1 MAMELPDGKTA
12 RNIQEQVK
20 FLTEKLKDL
29 YARVNDLEVKIVKV
43 DELPEEG
50 EFGTIY
56 LLPVEDPEEGNYFEE
71 YIYFDGEWEL
81 IGTTQI
87 DLSGYVD
94 LTSAQTITGVKT
106 IQNELDFKYDANST
120 ALWKLKAGGDYSFG
134 FERDNSSIL
143 SYITTQGFGF
153 DGDVYSQ
160 NNQDLGKSASK
171 WKDLYLSGK
180 AYFGVDTIETDASNF
195 LVFKVNGST
204 RLTLF
209 TGSEVRANGN
219 FTPQVSATYDLG
231 GSSLSWKDLYL
242 GGAIKNSDK
251 INLRPNSV
259 SYDLFSVSSSEVL
272 TWVGIRP
279 AANGSLNL
287 GTATS
292 KWQNLYLSGNVD
304 FGDNAKIEKDSSNR
318 VCLIAGNDTKLKIGN
333 DTLLKGRFIP
343 DSNNSY
349 DLGYSSSQWRD
360 LYLSRN
366 LTDGTNSVSVAQI
379 ASGLGGTYRHRLL
392 IANSGESFE
401 LSIDISSSTAIT
413 TLAGLAP
420 YVGKIEG
427 AFAYRTVGSSYEV
440 VLIDSIDTTSEEIDY
455 EGSQGLDTAT
465 QIDVQADIVVQ
476 L

>member
-29 YARVNDLEVKIVKV
+29 YARVNNLEVKIVKV

-56 LLPVEDPEEGNYFEE
+56 LLPVEDPEEGNYFKE

-81 IGTTQI
+81 IGKTRI

-106 IQNELDFKYDANST
+106 LTNGIIFEATSAGSYKLETPNNYYLDFNYYDEGGTRLGAALYLQYGAIVNTKEVRPQDDDTYSLGSASTKYKDLYLSGNINIQNPNYSGTHSQIFESQYGRLFFKTDGSNAMEIQSANIVFSRSLIGNNLDIGSST
-120 ALWKLKAGGDYSFG
+120 Y
-134 FERDNSSIL
+134 
-143 SYITTQGFGF
+143 
-153 DGDVYSQ
+153 
-160 NNQDLGKSASK
+160 K
-171 WKDLYLSGK
+171 WKDLYLSGS
-180 AYFGVDTIETDASNF
+180 AYIGTGNRIYSNDTNKIILN
-195 LVFKVNGST
+195 NGSDYT
-204 RLTLF
+204 YWDGSDLKTTCNILPYYNNTGNIGSASAVWNYAYVNNLSNGTGDLF
-209 TGSEVRANGN
+209 CHCD
-219 FTPQVSATYDLG
+219 FLPSATNILALG
-231 GSSLSWKDLYL
+231 NSTYKWK
-242 GGAIKNSDK
+242 
-251 INLRPNSV
+251 
-259 SYDLFSVSSSEVL
+259 
-272 TWVGIRP
+272 
-279 AANGSLNL
+279 
-287 GTATS
+287 
-292 KWQNLYLSGNVD
+292 NLYLSG
-304 FGDNAKIEKDSSNR
+304 
-318 VCLIAGNDTKLKIGN
+318 
-333 DTLLKGRFIP
+333 
-343 DSNNSY
+343 
-349 DLGYSSSQWRD
+349 
-360 LYLSRN
+360 N

-392 IANSGESFE
+392 IANIGETFE

-427 AFAYRTVGSSYEV
+427 AFAYHTVGSSYDIV
-440 VLIDSIDTTSEEIDY
+440 MIDSIDTTSEELDY
-455 EGSQGLDTAT
+455 QGSQGLDTAT